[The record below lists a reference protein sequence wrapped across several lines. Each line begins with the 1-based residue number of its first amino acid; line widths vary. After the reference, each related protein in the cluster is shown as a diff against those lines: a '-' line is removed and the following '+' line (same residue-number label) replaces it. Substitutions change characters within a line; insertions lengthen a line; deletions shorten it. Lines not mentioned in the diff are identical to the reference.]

1 MHSPDP
7 TRLVH
12 CRRGAGPPLV
22 LIHGIGSRWQ
32 VWQPV
37 LDELARHR
45 DVIALDLPGF
55 GASPPWPDPGP
66 GVRPGSVDH
75 LADRV
80 AAFLDT
86 LGVSGYAVA
95 GNSLGG
101 GVALELGRR
110 GAARAVTAF
119 SPIGFWGPL
128 GRRWCRLVVGGARA
142 AGTALRPALPRAFAH
157 RAGRVALCGV
167 FHGHPGRLTP
177 AECVSAAAALAG
189 APGFAAAR
197 SAFGDWQLHP
207 EPDDAATL
215 AAPADASRTTPT
227 AADRR
232 HPPAVRDRAGQPGH
246 GGRPGQDGRQ
256 PGQGGG
262 RPGRHRGP
270 GALAA
275 IPVTIAWGT
284 RDLVLPYRS
293 QARRAR
299 TALPAA
305 RHVALPGCG
314 HLPFADSPE
323 TCARLLIETC

>member
-1 MHSPDP
+1 MRSPDP

-22 LIHGIGSRWQ
+22 LVHGIGSRWQ

-45 DVIALDLPGF
+45 EVIALDLPGF

-80 AAFLDT
+80 AAFLDA
-86 LGVSGYAVA
+86 LGVSGYTVA

-128 GRRWCRLVVGGARA
+128 GRRWCRLVVGGART

-177 AECVSAAAALAG
+177 AECVSSAAALAD

-197 SAFGDWQLHP
+197 SAFGDWQLRP
-207 EPDDAATL
+207 WRDPDDGAPP
-215 AAPADASRTTPT
+215 AAPAD
-227 AADRR
+227 
-232 HPPAVRDRAGQPGH
+232 RDRAG
-246 GGRPGQDGRQ
+246 R

-262 RPGRHRGP
+262 QPGRHRGP

-299 TALPAA
+299 AALPAA

-314 HLPFADSPE
+314 HLPFADDPQ

>member
-1 MHSPDP
+1 MRSPDP
-7 TRLVH
+7 IRLSRY
-12 CRRGAGPPLV
+12 RRGAGPPLV

-37 LDELARHR
+37 LDELTRHR

-80 AAFLDT
+80 AAFLDS
-86 LGVSGYAVA
+86 LGVSAYAVA

-110 GAARAVTAF
+110 GAARAVAAF

-128 GRRWCRLVVGGARA
+128 GRHWCQLVVGGARSA
-142 AGTALRPALPRAFAH
+142 ATTLRPALPRAFAH

-167 FHGHPGRLTP
+167 FYGHPGRLTP
-177 AECVSAAAALAG
+177 AECASSAAALAG

-197 SAFGDWQLHP
+197 AAFGDWQLHATS
-207 EPDDAATL
+207 EPDGGPHLD
-215 AAPADASRTTPT
+215 APADPLAPNRD
-227 AADRR
+227 AVAD
-232 HPPAVRDRAGQPGH
+232 PDRAGQ
-246 GGRPGQDGRQ
+246 
-256 PGQGGG
+256 
-262 RPGRHRGP
+262 PGRHRGP

-275 IPVTIAWGT
+275 IPVMIAWGT

-299 TALPAA
+299 AALPAA

-314 HLPFADSPE
+314 HLPFADAPE

>member
-1 MHSPDP
+1 MRSPDP
-7 TRLVH
+7 TRLAH
-12 CRRGAGPPLV
+12 SRRGAGPPLV

-45 DVIALDLPGF
+45 DVIAVDLPGF

-80 AAFLDT
+80 AAFLDA

-110 GAARAVTAF
+110 GAARAAAAF

-128 GRRWCRLVVGGARA
+128 GRRWCQLVVGGART
-142 AGTALRPALPRAFAH
+142 AGTALGPALPRAFAH
-157 RAGRVALCGV
+157 RVGRVALCGV
-167 FHGHPGRLTP
+167 FYGHPGRLTP
-177 AECVSAAAALAG
+177 AECVSSAAALAG

-207 EPDDAATL
+207 AQPD
-215 AAPADASRTTPT
+215 
-227 AADRR
+227 
-232 HPPAVRDRAGQPGH
+232 
-246 GGRPGQDGRQ
+246 
-256 PGQGGG
+256 GG

-299 TALPAA
+299 AALPAA

-314 HLPFADSPE
+314 HLPFADAPA